1 MKKNIALIPG
11 SFDPITN
18 GHVFVIKKA
27 LEEYETVY
35 VAVMINSEKKYMF
48 TLEEREKIA
57 KAALKDFN
65 NVKVITSEGWL
76 WELATSLEVDK
87 IVKGYRDDKDFEYE
101 QVMAKFNEEHTN
113 GIKTQ
118 LIKAEESIK
127 NLSSTLIRE
136 KIIKRESLIDFL
148 PEAAITEI
156 QKILNKK

>member
-101 QVMAKFNEEHTN
+101 RVMAKFNEEHTN